1 MATENIYTIVEGDC
15 LSVIAKRYNTS
26 VDELKKLNID
36 EIKNIEL
43 IFTGHELKLPSEG
56 ENTLPEEFTPADIK
70 IGERTDLVTPPEECA
85 GEKTTCGGVN
95 IDYVDILY
103 VPAHPQTGKKV
114 WYALT
119 QEALDKVKQEQG
131 YMASAITD
139 NEAATLDN
147 LNNLGLLSKFQTKPH
162 DAFFEETIQRDKYRA
177 LLTFQTALNVNKDQD
192 AWTEELINKSAM
204 TFGFCYSDKI
214 ARKLELAAEQV
225 RLTWRVGTPEEIE
238 QWIASTYDRSRKQ
251 ISKKILED
259 LLEFLQD
266 EIEAL
271 EKLAEKQAKKLKA
284 DDKTHF
290 VYDRQGKYFTS
301 ERQKDIAETIQTLV
315 KKRNSFNIDEKN
327 ILVKSHE
334 DARSIIKDFWHEQM
348 YLNPQILTFTRALC
362 KLNDYGFVV
371 KEQCLNPHLLEGT
384 DEAHYIPKG
393 LKTGWLE
400 SDWREAGWF
409 SLADELTFDQ
419 IKAVYDGIGGDKL
432 DPKAS
437 EQAKI
442 QSLFTQKSQYSV
454 EWAYYP
460 TKALLTLIDRTLKKD
475 LNALK
480 TLLGQQG
487 VTLPDYFK
495 KILWIKK
502 VALARIEFLKK
513 IAETKA
519 QENAANLL
527 YFSGFHTPLASY
539 TLLWDEDKW
548 KTQPKK
554 LGKFIN
560 KAGIADVQPVECFL
574 LSEQGKAIYLRGPWW
589 YMPKPSSSATD
600 PMSVLALKHVKVITT
615 QIPSPSSNG
624 PGDGAVSFAGLM
636 EAVKKGSE
644 LSLGTSIAAVMHKNE
659 STFWQDQYHYEG
671 GEGQDGKSG
680 YISNA
685 QAQFLRFTSEST
697 ANIGLPTDKV
707 GGLSIDKTFSTGAA
721 VKFGFSLFSAQ
732 YTFETW
738 LPLAKDNNGLAD
750 AKDPQK
756 AKVTGY
762 PLILD
767 YVTQSDEHKAYYA
780 GDMCFKI
787 SVSVYGMA
795 AASINLSAGIELG
808 PSSNNDEIGVRGRA
822 YKEADYNQARSFK
835 KGSVGETQYIS
846 GSVPA
851 LEGAAQVGV
860 GVNAF
865 AGVEAGGMVKG
876 EVFWRPPMFQYAADQ
891 ASTQITTNTNVLAS
905 LGSITA
911 QASISFGIGGDA
923 AIKLVYDSGCL
934 VLITAAKWAC
944 GPGVGGKIAIALNPY
959 NIDAF
964 IGSLLNLLNSSGF
977 KHLRLL
983 GDETGGKS
991 DVMNETFV
999 RLNEQLTLAVS
1010 LGLTM
1015 ADMMLLP
1022 FEVLADYKKSVMKE
1036 EYAPTIAK
1044 HIIKKDEDANKVA
1057 LKTQAWVQNLPPETL
1072 APLLTC
1078 LINAQEYSL
1087 IEKWDK
1093 WNPPWSDNED
1103 KATQTDTN
1111 NQAQLQAVLQI
1122 LAWITP
1128 ASSASDEEIQNKCRQ
1143 FEKTLSIMTKS
1154 LGQDAVNYQDK
1165 WQSFRVNWLQ
1175 LAEFVDK
1182 YDKPDESGIKYGVIN
1197 FNNSMKILCKNM
1209 CVFSY
1214 KKLSHDRNDGT
1225 AFKTN
1230 KTCFL
1235 AYYAGPMLTD
1245 EQKKEVEMVKQQIK
1259 QYQAQ
1264 PYLLEI

>member
-36 EIKNIEL
+36 EIKNIDL

-103 VPAHPQTGKKV
+103 VPAHPKTGKKV

-119 QEALDKVKQEQG
+119 QEALDKVKEEQG

-139 NEAATLDN
+139 NEAATLEN
-147 LNNLGLLSKFQTKPH
+147 LNNLGLLSKFSIKPH
-162 DAFFEETIQRDKYRA
+162 DAFFEESIQRDKYRA
-177 LLTFQTALNVNKDQD
+177 LLMLQTALNVSKGKNIF
-192 AWTEELINKSAM
+192 TEEEINDYAM
-204 TFGFCYSDKI
+204 RFGFCYGDKI
-214 ARKLELAAEQV
+214 ENKVNFELSRTKSMAWSLSDDELSHLLESV
-225 RLTWRVGTPEEIE
+225 RVHLYKQKVEEVL
-238 QWIASTYDRSRKQ
+238 D
-251 ISKKILED
+251 D
-259 LLEFLQD
+259 LFEFLQD
-266 EIEAL
+266 EIKTL
-271 EKLAEKQAKKLKA
+271 EKLAEKQAKNALA

-315 KKRNSFNIDEKN
+315 KKRSRFNMTENN

-334 DARSIIKDFWHEQM
+334 DARSVIKDFWHHQM
-348 YLNPQILTFTRALC
+348 YLNPQRLSFTRALC

-384 DEAHYIPKG
+384 EEVHYMPKG

-400 SDWREAGWF
+400 SGWREAGWF

-419 IKAVYDGIGGDKL
+419 IKAVYNGIGGDAL

-460 TKALLTLIDRTLKKD
+460 TKALLALIDRTLKKD

-487 VTLPDYFK
+487 ATIPDYFK

-502 VALARIEFLKK
+502 IALARIEFLKK

-519 QENAANLL
+519 KENAASLL
-527 YFSGFHTPLASY
+527 YFSGFHTPLSSY
-539 TLLWDEDKW
+539 TLLWDEEKW
-548 KTQPKK
+548 KTQPKQ

-560 KAGIADVQPVECFL
+560 KAGFGNIQPVECFL
-574 LSEQGKAIYLRGPWW
+574 LSEEGKACYLRGPWW
-589 YMPKPSSSATD
+589 YMPKPSAASND

-615 QIPSPSSNG
+615 QVPAPNSNG
-624 PGDGAVSFAGLM
+624 PQGGATTFAGLM
-636 EAVKKGSE
+636 EEVKKGSE
-644 LSLGTSIAAVMHKNE
+644 LSLGTNIAKVMHKNE

-721 VKFGFSLFSAQ
+721 VKVGFSLFSAQ

-762 PLILD
+762 PLVLD
-767 YVTQSDEHKAYYA
+767 YVTHSDEHKAYYA

-795 AASINLSAGIELG
+795 AASVNLSAGIELG
-808 PSSNNDEIGVRGRA
+808 PSSDSGEIGVRGRA
-822 YKEADYNQARSFK
+822 YKLDDPNVSSTNLMEDLPVLKGAGQA
-835 KGSVGETQYIS
+835 
-846 GSVPA
+846 
-851 LEGAAQVGV
+851 GV
-860 GVNAF
+860 GINAF
-865 AGVEAGGMVKG
+865 AGVEVGGMVKG
-876 EVFWRPPMFQYAADQ
+876 EVFWRPPVFQYASEQ
-891 ASTQITTNTNVLAS
+891 ASTQITTNTNALAS
-905 LGSITA
+905 LGSITG
-911 QASISFGIGGDA
+911 QASASAGIGGDV
-923 AIKLVYDSGCL
+923 AIKLIYDKGQL
-934 VLITAAKWAC
+934 VLVTAAKLVC

-977 KHLRLL
+977 KYLRLL
-983 GDETGGKS
+983 GDETGDKS
-991 DVMNETFV
+991 DITSKTFV

-1010 LGLTM
+1010 LGLTL
-1015 ADMMLLP
+1015 ADVMLMP
-1022 FEVLADYKKSVMKE
+1022 FEVLADYKKSVMEE
-1036 EYAPTIAK
+1036 EYAPVIAG

-1057 LKTQAWVQNLPPETL
+1057 LKTQAWIQNLPPETL

-1078 LINAQEYSL
+1078 LINAQEYTVVESMSISWESIKNMTPL
-1087 IEKWDK
+1087 ASKEANK
-1093 WNPPWSDNED
+1093 PSY
-1103 KATQTDTN
+1103 QTDQDN
-1111 NQAQLQAVLQI
+1111 KAQLDAVLQI
-1122 LAWITP
+1122 LVWITP
-1128 ASSASDEEIQNKCRQ
+1128 AKTSDDEQQQNKCSQ

-1154 LGQDAVNYQDK
+1154 LGQDTVNYQDK
-1165 WQSFRVNWLQ
+1165 WQRFMVNWLQ
-1175 LAEFVDK
+1175 LAQFVKQNDIAN
-1182 YDKPDESGIKYGVIN
+1182 DFGIQTNVEH
-1197 FNNSMKILCKNM
+1197 FNEYSKTLCQNM
-1209 CVFSY
+1209 RAFSY
-1214 KKLSHDRNDGT
+1214 QKLSHDRNDGT

-1245 EQKKEVEMVKQQIK
+1245 EQKKEVDMVKQQIK
-1259 QYQAQ
+1259 QHQAQ
-1264 PYLLEI
+1264 PYAFEI